1 MQPYQYIDYSRVEGK
16 DDIEKISRLAQLDP
30 VLLERINKASTDY
43 FNRTGKKLPIN
54 SAVRLY
60 DEQENLSK
68 NAGKTGIS
76 SIVANP
82 AGQRDKLFH
91 TNAVD
96 ISPGEWDKELTK
108 YQLHR
113 PIKNDIVHVM
123 ATPQAKTQESTGG
136 DWFDNPTAY
145 VESKNT
151 APISTTTEAS
161 NGGDWFE
168 NPTPYSN
175 AKSTLQSS
183 FQDKKEVGTKLAEKF
198 ATKFAPNLIP
208 DEAKPVIK
216 DLGKNVASFLDNT
229 IGGVM
234 PYGAKQ
240 IGYIFGRTIGDSP
253 ETAEKISNRMASI
266 VDKPFGKAF
275 GISDDPVYKGEATGK
290 LMQFVGEN
298 VGKGS
303 TWISQKTGLPKSD
316 IEWMINTA
324 LPKVTEVVAKPVV
337 QNVAKAE
344 IGATE
349 GIKSQ
354 FNKMKTEAEAKLG
367 GVSLQD
373 QFNAKQKATTAQTNA
388 SAQSPRTFDEFI
400 SQAAKDGLDVT
411 SPDAVEAM
419 QRIWEE
425 QKPTGAPSATQA
437 PKATVEVI
445 GAPEVI
451 EQATIN
457 GHPTELHVTP
467 EVPEMPKSA
476 FSPEE
481 IANREQIMR
490 DVGFTSVRKSALEGN
505 PKEASS
511 QYITAKSE
519 QGVYG
524 EGMTNQLN
532 HEKQALTSYLEGAEK
547 KAGGIVPKKESLVD
561 DKIAGGKVIKDELES
576 AKKDHEADTKTLY
589 KEAEIQHGEKP
600 VDLTDFSD
608 YLKNDSNF
616 IKAEQQNFQKVV
628 NAELKRRGF
637 TDSEGNIRPLTVKE
651 AEGIRKF
658 LNEKYD
664 YEWGNQAVGLKKA
677 IDTDVFRD
685 VQGETYQKARAH
697 FGEGKEMF
705 ENPKAMKDLL
715 ADEGVNQKIADE
727 QVMQKIS
734 KLPESQFEHLFST
747 LGEKGKIKAQ
757 DQIRTSLINEIKEA
771 GQSALNEPWNQ
782 PAASK
787 RYSELQ
793 RKFRIAFADKPELLA
808 DVQKALLAGDISY
821 VPNKYPGA
829 AVQTHLLH
837 TKFGDIALS
846 GGTAAGAAVGGT
858 IGGPVGAAIGSVVG
872 AGAGKTTSGF
882 LNKRNQQKALEKEI
896 KSDGKSSLQD
906 IYNLKD

>member
-16 DDIEKISRLAQLDP
+16 NDIEKMSRLAQLDP
-30 VLLERINKASTDY
+30 DLLKKINNASVDY

-54 SAVRLY
+54 SAVRLHE
-60 DEQENLSK
+60 EQENLYK
-68 NAGKTGIS
+68 NAGKFGIS
-76 SIVANP
+76 SIVVNP
-82 AGQRDKLFH
+82 AGQKDRLFH

-96 ISPGEWDKELTK
+96 ISPGDWDQELTK

-123 ATPQAKTQESTGG
+123 ANPKAKTQESTGG

-145 VESKNT
+145 VESKST
-151 APISTTTEAS
+151 APITNEAS

-168 NPTPYSN
+168 NPSPYSN
-175 AKSTLQSS
+175 AATTMQTT
-183 FQDKKEVGTKLAEKF
+183 FQGKKEAGTKLAEKF
-198 ATKFAPNLIP
+198 ATKFAPNLVP
-208 DEAKPVIK
+208 EEAKPVIK
-216 DLGKNVASFLDNT
+216 DFGKNVASFLDNT
-229 IGGVM
+229 IGGIA
-234 PYGAKQ
+234 PFGAKQ

-253 ETAEKISNRMASI
+253 ETAEKISNKMASI

-275 GISDDPVYKGEATGK
+275 GISDDPVYKNEATGQ
-290 LMQFVGEN
+290 LMQFIGEN

-303 TWISQKTGLPKSD
+303 GWIAEKTGLPKSD
-316 IEWMINTA
+316 IEWMVNTA
-324 LPKVTEVVAKPVV
+324 LPKVTEVVARPVV

-354 FNKMKTEAEAKLG
+354 FNKMKAEAEAKLG
-367 GVSLQD
+367 GASLQE
-373 QFNAKQKATTAQTNA
+373 QFNAKQATQT
-388 SAQSPRTFDEFI
+388 
-400 SQAAKDGLDVT
+400 G
-411 SPDAVEAM
+411 
-419 QRIWEE
+419 
-425 QKPTGAPSATQA
+425 GAPGSAQA
-437 PKATVEVI
+437 PKATVEVTA
-445 GAPEVI
+445 APEII

-467 EVPEMPKSA
+467 EIPEMPKSA

-481 IANREQIMR
+481 MANREQIMR
-490 DVGFTSVRKSALEGN
+490 DVGFTSVRKSSLEGN

-589 KEAEIQHGEKP
+589 KEAETQHGDKP
-600 VDLTDFSD
+600 VALTDFAE

-616 IKAEQQNFQKVV
+616 IKGEQQNFQKVV

-637 TDSEGNIRPLTVKE
+637 TDSEGNVKPLTVKE
-651 AEGIRKF
+651 AEGMRQF

-664 YEWGNQAVGLKKA
+664 YEWGSQSVGLKKA

-727 QVMQKIS
+727 QVMQKIG
-734 KLPESQFEHLFST
+734 KLPESQFQHLFET
-747 LGEKGKIKAQ
+747 LGEKNKTKAQ
-757 DQIRTSLINEIKEA
+757 DQIRTSLINEVKEA
-771 GQSALNEPWNQ
+771 GQSSLNEPWNQ

-808 DVQKALLAGDISY
+808 DVQKVLLAGDISY

-858 IGGPVGAAIGSVVG
+858 LGGPVGAAVGSVVG
-872 AGAGKTTSGF
+872 AGGGKAASGY
-882 LNKRNQQKALEKEI
+882 LSKRNQRKALEKEI
-896 KSDGKSSLQD
+896 KSDGKTSLQD